1 MIEESTLKSNFIGR
15 DGFRWWIGQIAP
27 TASAPEQ
34 ANGEGWAFRYKVR
47 ILGYHTD
54 NVSELSDED
63 LPWAGVMMPTTAGS
77 GGGGFAQ
84 SARINQGDIV
94 VGFFLDGDDA
104 QIPVIMGAFGKTQ
117 FTPSLEPSDPF
128 IPFTGYTTNIKKPDT
143 KSDRESTGQ
152 SSEDQKQPR
161 NIENVDP
168 LNENNKEK
176 GKARE
181 VKASEATGK
190 VITFADTCEDNFATE
205 VTGILGNLINVINQ
219 GTDFLSDIQ
228 NAVKKI
234 QVLANQFVGTLF
246 NSLYTA
252 LIPILKSG
260 LDFLYKKVY
269 AATLAATGGNIP
281 LAHSA
286 GVAAQESMVSPLKAV
301 QDAIACVSAKII
313 NGLGDT
319 LKDLIEST
327 VLEVVNFGVCTAE
340 QFIGSFLNG
349 IIDDISS
356 GLDSVLGG
364 ISKILELASPGFKI
378 VDFLRS
384 SVDVIKSIQNFFSC
398 NQTAD
403 KCHGVKEWTI
413 GYGPKNKAKVNDIL
427 DNALEFANISNAL
440 SAITPQ
446 TSPYSKPDCGTPTS
460 CGGPTVSFFG
470 GNGIGGAGKVI
481 MGGIV
486 NNTDG
491 LGEITSSVAKTG
503 SIIGVEITDPGSKY
517 TYAPPMVTF
526 EDSCGLGY
534 GAVGRAIVDY
544 DKNSSTYGQITGVY
558 MLSEGENYPVEDTL
572 EGSVTDTVVLYPG
585 SGYVPGD
592 TATDDN
598 GEEYDLTIEDGKIIS
613 ASPINRLKATELPTI
628 TIITETG
635 IGALIKPIVR
645 TFTSSPPSQDE
656 IISVIDCV

>member
-15 DGFRWWIGQIAP
+15 DGFRWWIGQIPP

-34 ANGEGWAFRYKVR
+34 ADGEGWGFRYKVR

-54 NVSELSDED
+54 NISELPDED

-77 GGGGFAQ
+77 GGGGFSQ

-117 FTPSLEPSDPF
+117 FTPSDQPSTPF
-128 IPFTGYTTNIKKPDT
+128 APFTGYTTNIKRPDT
-143 KSDRESTGQ
+143 KSDRESAGQ
-152 SSEDQKQPR
+152 SSQDQKQPR
-161 NIENVDP
+161 NIQDVGP
-168 LNENNKEK
+168 LNQNNEGK
-176 GKARE
+176 GKAKE
-181 VKASEATGK
+181 VKASSATGN
-190 VITFADTCEDNFATE
+190 VITFADTTEDNFATE
-205 VTGILGNLINVINQ
+205 VTGILGNLINVITE
-219 GTDFLSDIQ
+219 GTDFLQDIQ
-228 NAVKKI
+228 NATKKI

-246 NSLYTA
+246 NSLYKA
-252 LIPILKSG
+252 LIPLLKNG
-260 LDFLYKKVY
+260 LDLLYASVF
-269 AATLAATGGNIP
+269 ASTGSH
-281 LAHSA
+281 LL
-286 GVAAQESMVSPLKAV
+286 GVAAQEAMVLPLKAV
-301 QDAIACVSAKII
+301 QDAIICVSSKII

-340 QFIGSFLNG
+340 QFLGSFLNG

-356 GLDSVLGG
+356 GLDSVMGG
-364 ISKILELASPGFKI
+364 ISKILDPAFKI
-378 VDFLRS
+378 VDFLRG
-384 SVDVIKSIQNFFSC
+384 SVDVIKSIQDFFSC

-403 KCHGVKEWTI
+403 KSNGVKEWTI

-427 DNALEFANISNAL
+427 DNALELANISNAL

-446 TSPYSKPDCGTPTS
+446 TSPFTKPDCGTPTS

-470 GNGIGGAGKVI
+470 GNGIGGAGKAL

-491 LGEITSSVAKTG
+491 LGEITSSVARTG

-517 TYAPPMVTF
+517 SYAPPMVTF

-558 MLSEGENYPVEDTL
+558 MVSEGENYPVEDTL
-572 EGSVTDTVVLYPG
+572 EGSVIDTVVLYPG

-592 TATDDN
+592 TAIDDN
-598 GEEYDLTIEDGKIIS
+598 GEEYDLTIDDNGRVIS
-613 ASPINRLKATELPTI
+613 ASPINRLKVIELPTI

>member
-15 DGFRWWIGQIAP
+15 DGFRWWIGQIPP

-34 ANGEGWAFRYKVR
+34 ANGEGWGFRYKVR

-54 NVSELSDED
+54 NISELPDED

-77 GGGGFAQ
+77 GGGGFSQ

-117 FTPSLEPSDPF
+117 FTPSLEPSNPF
-128 IPFTGYTTNIKKPDT
+128 VPFTGYTTNIKRPDT

-152 SSEDQKQPR
+152 SSQDQKQPR
-161 NIENVDP
+161 NIKDVGP
-168 LNENNKEK
+168 LNQNNEGK
-176 GKARE
+176 GKAKE
-181 VKASEATGK
+181 VKASNVTGN

-205 VTGILGNLINVINQ
+205 VTGILGNLINVITE
-219 GTDFLSDIQ
+219 GTDFLQDIQ
-228 NAVKKI
+228 NATKKI

-246 NSLYTA
+246 NSLYKA
-252 LIPILKSG
+252 LIPLLKNG
-260 LDFLYKKVY
+260 LDLLYASV
-269 AATLAATGGNIP
+269 LASTGNH
-281 LAHSA
+281 LL
-286 GVAAQESMVSPLKAV
+286 GVAAQESMVLPLKAV
-301 QDAIACVSAKII
+301 QDAIVCVSSKII

-340 QFIGSFLNG
+340 QFLGSFLDG

-356 GLDSVLGG
+356 GLDSVMGG
-364 ISKILELASPGFKI
+364 ISKILGPAFKI
-378 VDFLRS
+378 VDFLRG
-384 SVDVIKSIQNFFSC
+384 SVDVIKSIQDFFSC

-403 KCHGVKEWTI
+403 KCDGVKEWTI

-440 SAITPQ
+440 SGITTQ
-446 TSPYSKPDCGTPTS
+446 TSPFTKPDCGTPTS

-470 GNGIGGAGKVI
+470 GNGIGGAGKVL

-491 LGEITSSVAKTG
+491 LGEITSSVARTG
-503 SIIGVEITDPGSKY
+503 SVIGVEITDPGSKY

-558 MLSEGENYPVEDTL
+558 MVSEGENYPVEDTL

-592 TATDDN
+592 TAIDDN
-598 GEEYDLTIEDGKIIS
+598 GEEYNLTIDNGRVIS
-613 ASPINRLKATELPTI
+613 ASPINRLKVTELPTI
-628 TIITETG
+628 TIITKTG

>member
-15 DGFRWWIGQIAP
+15 DGFRWWIGQIP
-27 TASAPEQ
+27 QTASAPEQ
-34 ANGEGWAFRYKVR
+34 ANGEGWGFRYKVR

-54 NVSELSDED
+54 NVSELPDED

-77 GGGGFAQ
+77 GGGGFSQ

-117 FTPSLEPSDPF
+117 FTPSLEPSNPF
-128 IPFTGYTTNIKKPDT
+128 VPFTGYTTNIKRPDT

-152 SSEDQKQPR
+152 SSQDQKQPR
-161 NIENVDP
+161 NIKDVGP
-168 LNENNKEK
+168 LNQNNEGK
-176 GKARE
+176 GKAKE
-181 VKASEATGK
+181 VKASNVTGN

-205 VTGILGNLINVINQ
+205 VTGILGNLINVITE
-219 GTDFLSDIQ
+219 GTDFLQDIQ
-228 NAVKKI
+228 NATKKI

-246 NSLYTA
+246 NSLYKA
-252 LIPILKSG
+252 LIPLLKDG
-260 LDFLYKKVY
+260 LDLLYKSV
-269 AATLAATGGNIP
+269 LASTGNH
-281 LAHSA
+281 LL
-286 GVAAQESMVSPLKAV
+286 GVAAQEAMVLPLKAV
-301 QDAIACVSAKII
+301 QDAIVCVSSKII

-340 QFIGSFLNG
+340 QFLGSFLNG

-356 GLDSVLGG
+356 GLDSVMGG
-364 ISKILELASPGFKI
+364 ISKILGPAFKI
-378 VDFLRS
+378 VDFLRG
-384 SVDVIKSIQNFFSC
+384 SVDVIKSIQDFFSC

-403 KCHGVKEWTI
+403 KCDGVKEWTI

-440 SAITPQ
+440 SGITTQ
-446 TSPYSKPDCGTPTS
+446 TSPFTKPDCGTPTS

-470 GNGIGGAGKVI
+470 GNGIGGAGKAL

-491 LGEITSSVAKTG
+491 LGEITSSVARTG

-517 TYAPPMVTF
+517 SYAPPMVTF

-558 MLSEGENYPVEDTL
+558 MVSEGENYPVEDTL
-572 EGSVTDTVVLYPG
+572 EGSVIDTIVLYPG
-585 SGYVPGD
+585 TGYDPGD
-592 TATDDN
+592 TAIDDN
-598 GEEYDLTIEDGKIIS
+598 GEEYDLTIENGKIIS
-613 ASPINRLKATELPTI
+613 ASPINRLKVTELPTI

-645 TFTSSPPSQDE
+645 TFTSSPPSQNE

>member
-15 DGFRWWIGQIAP
+15 DGFRWWIGQIPP

-34 ANGEGWAFRYKVR
+34 ANGEGWGFRYKVR

-54 NVSELSDED
+54 NVSELPDED

-77 GGGGFAQ
+77 GGGGFSQ

-117 FTPSLEPSDPF
+117 FTPSLEPSNPF
-128 IPFTGYTTNIKKPDT
+128 VPFTGYTTNIKRPDT

-152 SSEDQKQPR
+152 SSQDQKQPR
-161 NIENVDP
+161 NIKDVGP
-168 LNENNKEK
+168 LNQNNEGK
-176 GKARE
+176 GKAKE
-181 VKASEATGK
+181 VKASNVTGN

-205 VTGILGNLINVINQ
+205 VTGILGNLINVISE
-219 GTDFLSDIQ
+219 GTDFLQDIQ
-228 NAVKKI
+228 NATKKI

-246 NSLYTA
+246 NSLYKA
-252 LIPILKSG
+252 LIPLLKNG
-260 LDFLYKKVY
+260 LDLLYASV
-269 AATLAATGGNIP
+269 LASTGNH
-281 LAHSA
+281 LL
-286 GVAAQESMVSPLKAV
+286 GVAAQESMVLPLKAV
-301 QDAIACVSAKII
+301 QDAIVCVSSKII

-340 QFIGSFLNG
+340 QFLGSFLDG

-356 GLDSVLGG
+356 GLDSVMGG
-364 ISKILELASPGFKI
+364 ISKILGPAFKI
-378 VDFLRS
+378 VDFLRG
-384 SVDVIKSIQNFFSC
+384 SVDVIKSIQDFFSC

-403 KCHGVKEWTI
+403 KSNGVKEWTI

-440 SAITPQ
+440 SGITTQ
-446 TSPYSKPDCGTPTS
+446 TSPFTKPDCGTPTS

-470 GNGIGGAGKVI
+470 GNGIGGAGKAL

-491 LGEITSSVAKTG
+491 LGEITSSVARTG

-517 TYAPPMVTF
+517 SYAPPMVTF

-558 MLSEGENYPVEDTL
+558 MVSEGENYPVEDTL
-572 EGSVTDTVVLYPG
+572 EGSVIDTVVLYPG

-592 TATDDN
+592 TAVDGN
-598 GEEYDLTIEDGKIIS
+598 GEEYDLTIDNGRVIS
-613 ASPINRLKATELPTI
+613 ASPINRLKVTELPTI
-628 TIITETG
+628 TIITKTG

>member
-15 DGFRWWIGQIAP
+15 DGFRWWIGQIPP

-34 ANGEGWAFRYKVR
+34 ADGEGWGFRYKVR

-54 NVSELSDED
+54 NISELPDED

-117 FTPSLEPSDPF
+117 FTPSLEPSNPF
-128 IPFTGYTTNIKKPDT
+128 VPFTGYTTNIKRPDT

-152 SSEDQKQPR
+152 SSQDQKQPR
-161 NIENVDP
+161 NIKDVGP
-168 LNENNKEK
+168 LNQNNEGK
-176 GKARE
+176 GKAKE
-181 VKASEATGK
+181 VKASNVTGN
-190 VITFADTCEDNFATE
+190 VITFADTTEDNFATE
-205 VTGILGNLINVINQ
+205 VTGILGNLINVITE
-219 GTDFLSDIQ
+219 GTDFLQDIQ
-228 NAVKKI
+228 NATKKI

-246 NSLYTA
+246 NSLYKA
-252 LIPILKSG
+252 LIPLLKNG
-260 LDFLYKKVY
+260 LDLLYASVF
-269 AATLAATGGNIP
+269 ASTGSH
-281 LAHSA
+281 LL
-286 GVAAQESMVSPLKAV
+286 GVAAQEAMVLPLKAV
-301 QDAIACVSAKII
+301 QDAIICVSSKII

-340 QFIGSFLNG
+340 QFLGSFLNG

-356 GLDSVLGG
+356 GLDSVMGG
-364 ISKILELASPGFKI
+364 ISKILDPAFKI
-378 VDFLRS
+378 VDFLRG
-384 SVDVIKSIQNFFSC
+384 SVDVIKSIQDFFSC

-403 KCHGVKEWTI
+403 KSNGVKEWTI

-427 DNALEFANISNAL
+427 DNALELANISNAL

-446 TSPYSKPDCGTPTS
+446 TSPFTKPDCGTPTS

-470 GNGIGGAGKVI
+470 GNGIGGAGKAL

-491 LGEITSSVAKTG
+491 LGEITSSVARTG

-517 TYAPPMVTF
+517 SYAPPMVTF

-558 MLSEGENYPVEDTL
+558 MVSEGENYPVEDTL
-572 EGSVTDTVVLYPG
+572 EGSVIDTVVLYPG

-592 TATDDN
+592 TAIDDN
-598 GEEYDLTIEDGKIIS
+598 GEEYDLTIDDNGRVIS
-613 ASPINRLKATELPTI
+613 ASPINRLKVIELPTI